1 MKGLSNWLISKSDV
15 FDSLTKDFRRHKNNT
30 EGSFKRVKRDNLLI
44 VKKLK
49 EQEDRI
55 RELQNIIDDTKL
67 EPIKVYKKSKRKSKR

>member
-15 FDSLTKDFRRHKNNT
+15 FDSLMKDFRRHKNNT